1 MGIYHDYQ
9 QQPLDLQKAIKLI
22 VLALNT
28 YLNEKLS
35 KILESHDNNNIDIK
49 QIILYYYCYYWFIVF
64 QIYYLYLQDKLIA
77 YTFFKQIIQSFN
89 NFCKILVLFDLDTI
103 NANNIYL
110 IKHILMYVILYIPEI
125 IDYNNDN
132 DNDNED
138 VKSLLQLF
146 HLNTTKQYILTEMKY
161 KLTNFL
167 SSESIN
173 EQIIINYLYSNI
185 INYLDYIHYNLT
197 DNDLAKIYEFMQSIK
212 SLELPNNLF
221 FSINF
226 LMFIIEILQNRD
238 NINQLISILIS
249 FNNNYLIYLENLGFQ
264 ELTGINIKQYTIF
277 TYLLTFLFDYF
288 GYILYNYINE
298 NSSVLEELIIKYLN
312 LYYIINYYIDKLQLY
327 FKTNDD
333 IQIEIQV
340 IFARI
345 LLKNFKLLSNLILFL
360 NYLSNINTR
369 TYYLFDI
376 IREILIKLENINLYF
391 LILLNRLLTTENEDI
406 KDIVSNILFEYVR
419 FYNLLVTIITRKKEE
434 IKSQIKSEEPRSNY
448 PIFLKDVTEDIFAKI
463 PSNITFDIFIIE
475 DNKLKLKADYLGI
488 LRDFIIDIVRKFTE
502 SNISI
507 SSSNDRSRQ
516 IFEPKTKHIASF
528 LLDTDNPDEP
538 TNLQGGNK
546 QLASLEIKDIYEYY
560 YKIGD
565 NNEIKNEL
573 LEIFDNDSSCV
584 VYLLYLIIYNIKQ
597 DNNKN
602 FKRFFNDLQEL
613 LDILYDSDVLLLNY
627 YDTDEIIF
635 YIFMIYIYNN
645 FRELAN
651 KSSVNIK
658 ITIVSDSLKLN
669 ITENYANIYNKL
681 EHFFLHQNKN
691 KFIAFLKKNLNLEKI
706 DAIPK
711 NKKKNEYILSFI
723 YNYSQSDNNY
733 IEGYDNFLTFSY
745 INILNKLTKT
755 FIINGNK
762 YDNTLPTLDIY
773 SFTDLTNIK
782 MRMTRKQEKTSIK
795 LLKNHRDLLKILQE
809 RYKPRNITELNTKF
823 ILNKSILDYVN
834 SINNTKFL
842 STLPIIDFN
851 SYLCDN
857 GNDNDN
863 DNENDNIEENIF
875 YFASKENEKSIN
887 VYVKLVK
894 YYLLGLQNR
903 INKKILDFAFFIIC
917 RINNYLDKKK
927 IEDKLVKELSKANI
941 EIDLRKIKEFIN
953 PRCEKILDNPS
964 ILDLLYDYYDKLTF
978 ETTIRYLTSL
988 YEYDH
993 KNKLQNRIQDLID
1006 TNKIIYGGGEETT
1019 TTPAS
1024 QPTTITPSI
1033 DEIEKQ
1039 SLEILSNEKIT
1050 DLEDKFKK
1058 IDFILK
1064 NDSLN
1069 IEKINEEY
1077 KTNIA
1082 FNFYTLIPVYIAD
1095 MEKIKADYDKKIVNN
1110 KGKIDNLTKEIDR
1123 LNAEFQK
1130 NKNQDL
1136 NTQMRPLSNSKS
1148 ELEKENDK
1156 YRSIVLEI
1164 ENNINSLKDISDS
1177 EKGFVTYDDYQNAD
1191 KYSDI
1196 TSLIIAVK
1204 AANNESIK
1212 AKLKNKLEEQQR
1224 KISNFKNIITTKE
1237 IKKIDKII
1245 ETTEDFYK
1253 PIGKV
1258 LESISNNKIV
1268 QSAAIIS
1275 DRLKK
1280 YYDKNILGEY
1290 KDNPTENIKK
1300 YFESYK
1306 EVLNMFV
1313 TELDDI
1319 LDKYKRSLDINST
1332 IKRGGGYNN
1341 KKIRGGGKIDDEIK
1355 KMVEK
1360 KAAILDDLN
1369 NISANLKK
1377 IKANRELN
1385 SNSEK
1390 KMATQGFIDAKGMNV
1405 FENLLSSYED
1415 NIKNK
1420 KMPYE
1425 MAQNLFYKK
1434 AQNLN
1439 LDPEEELA
1447 LTTNDK
1453 VIFCVVVYV
1462 IRLCSLYVCY
1472 FLIKTNTIRDITT
1485 AIKYYITWYIF
1496 ILLIVIGLINI
1507 DAFKMRILF
1516 NYLNMHNNSFAILI
1530 HVVLMLL
1537 FGYLMYLMTINIL
1550 GKEPPAIELGE
1561 NEKIKLQYKLEL
1573 LSIIIFI
1580 FICILVSLII

>member
-1 MGIYHDYQ
+1 
-9 QQPLDLQKAIKLI
+9 
-22 VLALNT
+22 
-28 YLNEKLS
+28 
-35 KILESHDNNNIDIK
+35 
-49 QIILYYYCYYWFIVF
+49 
-64 QIYYLYLQDKLIA
+64 
-77 YTFFKQIIQSFN
+77 
-89 NFCKILVLFDLDTI
+89 
-103 NANNIYL
+103 
-110 IKHILMYVILYIPEI
+110 
-125 IDYNNDN
+125 
-132 DNDNED
+132 
-138 VKSLLQLF
+138 
-146 HLNTTKQYILTEMKY
+146 
-161 KLTNFL
+161 
-167 SSESIN
+167 
-173 EQIIINYLYSNI
+173 
-185 INYLDYIHYNLT
+185 
-197 DNDLAKIYEFMQSIK
+197 
-212 SLELPNNLF
+212 
-221 FSINF
+221 
-226 LMFIIEILQNRD
+226 
-238 NINQLISILIS
+238 
-249 FNNNYLIYLENLGFQ
+249 
-264 ELTGINIKQYTIF
+264 
-277 TYLLTFLFDYF
+277 
-288 GYILYNYINE
+288 
-298 NSSVLEELIIKYLN
+298 
-312 LYYIINYYIDKLQLY
+312 
-327 FKTNDD
+327 
-333 IQIEIQV
+333 
-340 IFARI
+340 
-345 LLKNFKLLSNLILFL
+345 
-360 NYLSNINTR
+360 
-369 TYYLFDI
+369 
-376 IREILIKLENINLYF
+376 
-391 LILLNRLLTTENEDI
+391 
-406 KDIVSNILFEYVR
+406 
-419 FYNLLVTIITRKKEE
+419 
-434 IKSQIKSEEPRSNY
+434 
-448 PIFLKDVTEDIFAKI
+448 
-463 PSNITFDIFIIE
+463 
-475 DNKLKLKADYLGI
+475 
-488 LRDFIIDIVRKFTE
+488 
-502 SNISI
+502 
-507 SSSNDRSRQ
+507 
-516 IFEPKTKHIASF
+516 
-528 LLDTDNPDEP
+528 
-538 TNLQGGNK
+538 
-546 QLASLEIKDIYEYY
+546 LASLEIKDIYEYY

-627 YDTDEIIF
+627 YDADEIIF

>member
-1 MGIYHDYQ
+1 M
-9 QQPLDLQKAIKLI
+9 
-22 VLALNT
+22 
-28 YLNEKLS
+28 
-35 KILESHDNNNIDIK
+35 
-49 QIILYYYCYYWFIVF
+49 
-64 QIYYLYLQDKLIA
+64 
-77 YTFFKQIIQSFN
+77 
-89 NFCKILVLFDLDTI
+89 
-103 NANNIYL
+103 
-110 IKHILMYVILYIPEI
+110 
-125 IDYNNDN
+125 
-132 DNDNED
+132 
-138 VKSLLQLF
+138 
-146 HLNTTKQYILTEMKY
+146 
-161 KLTNFL
+161 
-167 SSESIN
+167 
-173 EQIIINYLYSNI
+173 
-185 INYLDYIHYNLT
+185 
-197 DNDLAKIYEFMQSIK
+197 
-212 SLELPNNLF
+212 
-221 FSINF
+221 
-226 LMFIIEILQNRD
+226 
-238 NINQLISILIS
+238 
-249 FNNNYLIYLENLGFQ
+249 
-264 ELTGINIKQYTIF
+264 
-277 TYLLTFLFDYF
+277 
-288 GYILYNYINE
+288 
-298 NSSVLEELIIKYLN
+298 
-312 LYYIINYYIDKLQLY
+312 
-327 FKTNDD
+327 
-333 IQIEIQV
+333 
-340 IFARI
+340 
-345 LLKNFKLLSNLILFL
+345 
-360 NYLSNINTR
+360 
-369 TYYLFDI
+369 
-376 IREILIKLENINLYF
+376 
-391 LILLNRLLTTENEDI
+391 
-406 KDIVSNILFEYVR
+406 
-419 FYNLLVTIITRKKEE
+419 
-434 IKSQIKSEEPRSNY
+434 
-448 PIFLKDVTEDIFAKI
+448 
-463 PSNITFDIFIIE
+463 
-475 DNKLKLKADYLGI
+475 
-488 LRDFIIDIVRKFTE
+488 
-502 SNISI
+502 
-507 SSSNDRSRQ
+507 
-516 IFEPKTKHIASF
+516 
-528 LLDTDNPDEP
+528 
-538 TNLQGGNK
+538 
-546 QLASLEIKDIYEYY
+546 ASLEIKDIYEYY
-560 YKIGD
+560 YKIC
-565 NNEIKNEL
+565 NNNDIKNEL

-597 DNNKN
+597 NNNKN

-651 KSSVNIK
+651 KSSGNIK

-669 ITENYANIYNKL
+669 IIENYANIYNKL

-857 GNDNDN
+857 DNGNGNDNENGNDNDN
-863 DNENDNIEENIF
+863 ANDNGNGNGNDNIEENIF

-941 EIDLRKIKEFIN
+941 EIDLRKIKDFIN

-1006 TNKIIYGGGEETT
+1006 TNKIIYGGEESTT
-1019 TTPAS
+1019 TTAS

-1095 MEKIKADYDKKIVNN
+1095 MEKIKADYDKKILNN
-1110 KGKIDNLTKEIDR
+1110 KDKIDKFTKEINK
-1123 LNAEFQK
+1123 LNAEFQIEK
-1130 NKNQDL
+1130 NPDL
-1136 NTQMRPLSNSKS
+1136 TVQMRPLSNNKS

-1156 YRSIVLEI
+1156 YSSIVLEI
-1164 ENNINSLKDISDS
+1164 ENNINSLKDISNS

-1237 IKKIDKII
+1237 IKKIDEII
-1245 ETTEDFYK
+1245 TRIEEFYK
-1253 PIGKV
+1253 PIENV

-1268 QSAAIIS
+1268 QSAPIIS

-1280 YYDKNILGEY
+1280 YYDKDILGKY

-1319 LDKYKRSLDINST
+1319 LDKYKKSLDINST
-1332 IKRGGGYNN
+1332 IKQGGYNN

-1405 FENLLSSYED
+1405 F
-1415 NIKNK
+1415 
-1420 KMPYE
+1420 
-1425 MAQNLFYKK
+1425 
-1434 AQNLN
+1434 
-1439 LDPEEELA
+1439 
-1447 LTTNDK
+1447 
-1453 VIFCVVVYV
+1453 
-1462 IRLCSLYVCY
+1462 
-1472 FLIKTNTIRDITT
+1472 
-1485 AIKYYITWYIF
+1485 
-1496 ILLIVIGLINI
+1496 
-1507 DAFKMRILF
+1507 
-1516 NYLNMHNNSFAILI
+1516 
-1530 HVVLMLL
+1530 
-1537 FGYLMYLMTINIL
+1537 
-1550 GKEPPAIELGE
+1550 
-1561 NEKIKLQYKLEL
+1561 
-1573 LSIIIFI
+1573 
-1580 FICILVSLII
+1580 